1 MSFWKSASESL
12 GTGVQLGVR
21 AQEREADR
29 EERRL
34 DREQRNKQWEAT
46 NKRAEAAESREQ
58 EEFDEKKKFK
68 QAKKNFDAARAVYD
82 AGVTNGDMNL
92 QRMAAKLLADTYNQ
106 HWVNGDEM
114 KIIFKSDSANNP
126 VMQAKW
132 DEDDKLKDKEVAI
145 LSRSGGIMPFKNL
158 DDAFKFA
165 GAGLNMEN
173 FTAGVKA
180 AEAKVAELNAREE
193 PFMGNDGQ
201 YYTRRWKMG
210 KGGMPEKSDPI
221 PYTGVTKASK
231 TKQDVVETEQ
241 ILGRK
246 LKPGEVGVKT
256 GLTKVEGA
264 SEAAKNYAQAA
275 KAKAETEAAKGEAGK
290 GGMSKKQLDE
300 AKQSLD
306 ILLRPFVSKGQPVLD
321 PETGEMTQ
329 AADNGLKVAGALID
343 KAKEDPKSLSKE
355 ERRNLPHAMRAWEVY
370 KAISTNITKGHITPE
385 QAARMAEGEGGPVN
399 YKDGNWHP
407 VTNGEHKGKEARYNA
422 ETKKFEV
429 RARGGASASFDSGEP
444 PEGAQ
449 AAPVPEN
456 PPAKGGLN
464 PPGAESEA
472 TPPRRE
478 PTAADENARRA
489 GLVAGHA
496 GVGREKSA
504 LENLSAEDLAAA
516 GRAAL
521 EVVLSPARRVM
532 DDYDEQK
539 RRSGR

>member
-1 MSFWKSASESL
+1 MADIWDSATRGFNAGVVL
-12 GTGVQLGVR
+12 GERGAER
-21 AQEREADR
+21 AADR
-29 EERRL
+29 EEREKWRG
-34 DREQRNKQWEAT
+34 EQKERWDKQDARAQEAHDIQVEEYDSKKQFDKAKKSFNAAHALYEASEAT
-46 NKRAEAAESREQ
+46 G
-58 EEFDEKKKFK
+58 D
-68 QAKKNFDAARAVYD
+68 KNQ
-82 AGVTNGDMNL
+82 

-343 KAKEDPKSLSKE
+343 KYKEDPKSLTKE
-355 ERRNLPHAMRAWEVY
+355 ERRNLPHAVRAWEVY
-370 KAISTNITKGHITPE
+370 KSISAAVTAGHVSPE
-385 QAARMAEGEGGPVN
+385 QAARMAEGEGGQVN
-399 YKDGNWHP
+399 YKDGNWHVVP
-407 VTNGEHKGKEARYNA
+407 SGKDQGKEARWNG
-422 ETKKFEV
+422 KKYEI
-429 RARGGASASFDSGEP
+429 RERGGASASFESEENETP
-444 PEGAQ
+444 PKDEEE
-449 AAPVPEN
+449 APTPP
-456 PPAKGGLN
+456 PPAAAAAK
-464 PPGAESEA
+464 AEKTPMQQNA
-472 TPPRRE
+472 T
-478 PTAADENARRA
+478 RA
-489 GLVAGHA
+489 GLVAGHIGA
-496 GVGREKSA
+496 NREKTA
-504 LENLSAEDLAAA
+504 LDNLTTEDLAEA

-521 EVVLSPARRVM
+521 AAVTGPFNRVKS
-532 DDYDEQK
+532 DYEEQK
-539 RRSGR
+539 KRSGR